1 MNDQIDTSAA
11 QPAAQIRILGV
22 PVHMVQIPDVVGLMT
37 DWAGHEQARPR
48 WIVVA
53 DMHAIIEAHKRSEF
67 RAMIRTADLTVPD
80 GISLIKV
87 ARRKGVPLRT
97 RVAGTDLMKAFF
109 RHTQQSGLTHYFYGD
124 TEETLTHLVRKL
136 GENFPG
142 TAIAGTYS
150 PPFRPLTAEED
161 EAVIRR
167 INEARPDVLWVG
179 LGLPKQERWIYEHR
193 DRLDV
198 PLVLGVGAAL
208 KFLAGTVQ
216 RAPDWVGEL
225 GLEWLWRFAHEPR
238 RLWKRVMIEGPQF
251 VGLVAL
257 ELSGFRKFS

>member
-1 MNDQIDTSAA
+1 MLLQDELPK
-11 QPAAQIRILGV
+11 PAAMSHVRILGIS
-22 PVHMVQIPDVVGLMT
+22 VHMVQIPEVVSLMT
-37 DWAGHEQARPR
+37 AWAARREERPR

-53 DMHAIIEAHKRSEF
+53 DMHAIFEAHKRPDF
-67 RAMIRTADLTVPD
+67 RAMIAAADLTVPD

-109 RHTQQSGLTHYFYGD
+109 RRTQGTELAHYFYGD
-124 TEETLTHLVRKL
+124 TTDTLARLGANVRA
-136 GENFPG
+136 EFPG
-142 TAIAGTYS
+142 TNIVGSCS

-161 EAVIRR
+161 DVMVKA
-167 INEARPDVLWVG
+167 INDARPDVLWVG
-179 LGLPKQERWIYEHR
+179 LGLPKQERWIFEHL

-198 PLVLGVGAAL
+198 PLVLGVGAAF

-216 RAPDWVGEL
+216 RAPAWVGEL

-238 RLWKRVMIEGPQF
+238 RLWKRVMVEGPQF
-251 VGLVAL
+251 VGLVAMD
-257 ELSGFRKFS
+257 LSGWKKFS

>member
-1 MNDQIDTSAA
+1 MSDRDEGHHSRALT
-11 QPAAQIRILGV
+11 QIRILGI
-22 PVHMVQIPDVVGLMT
+22 PVHMVQIPDVVEAMT
-37 DWAGHEQARPR
+37 AWAGREQPRPR

-53 DMHAIIEAHKRSEF
+53 DMHAVIEAHKRPEF
-67 RAMIRTADLTVPD
+67 RAMIASADLTVPD
-80 GISLIKV
+80 GISLIRV

-97 RVAGTDLMKAFF
+97 RVTGTDLMKAFF
-109 RHTQQSGLTHYFYGD
+109 RGTQRSGLTHYFYGD
-124 TEETLTHLVRKL
+124 TEETLTCLVRKL
-136 GENFPG
+136 GEDFPG
-142 TAIAGTYS
+142 TAVAGTYS
-150 PPFRPLTAEED
+150 PPFRPLTTEED

-167 INEARPDVLWVG
+167 INEAKPDVLWVG

-193 DRLDV
+193 DRLEV

-216 RAPDWVGEL
+216 RAPDWIGEL

-257 ELSGFRKFS
+257 ELSGLRKFS